1 MNRKKNSP
9 NEATRLHFFGE
20 ETNKQPLKTSKYAS
34 EREREGAS
42 LRTVA
47 QRTAVEWMKGSVRG
61 CGVFCLAVGGKGG
74 NGRAGGAG
82 RIQKPG
88 F

>member
-1 MNRKKNSP
+1 MNRKKKFSERANSI
-9 NEATRLHFFGE
+9 ATLFFGE

-42 LRTVA
+42 LGTVA
-47 QRTAVEWMKGSVRG
+47 QRTAVEWVKGSVRG

-74 NGRAGGAG
+74 NGRAGGRG
-82 RIQKPG
+82 
-88 F
+88 